1 MPAHVRAVLRYTL
14 LRIAIFL
21 VIWLV
26 IDLLTPLSTL
36 WSAAAAILIS
46 GAISLVVLDRQRS
59 DAGQVVGGFFSR
71 LNARIDEATRRED
84 VDDAALGQG
93 EQAAQDDAVRQEEEP
108 GLLEDG
114 DQRGSAGSAEH
125 GPDGTAGE
133 GAAERGE
140 GHDR

>member
-1 MPAHVRAVLRYTL
+1 MRAVLRYTL

-71 LNARIDEATRRED
+71 LNARIDAATRRED
-84 VDDAALGQG
+84 DDEAGLGQR
-93 EQAAQDDAVRQEEEP
+93 EESAQGDAVDQQEESR
-108 GLLEDG
+108 LLEDG
-114 DQRGSAGSAEH
+114 H
-125 GPDGTAGE
+125 
-133 GAAERGE
+133 ERGPADPGDDGPHGSQGEEPHE
-140 GHDR
+140 GGKSDDR